1 LELLLKEDL
10 QFQFSFSFFI
20 FLKSNL
26 ELLTAFLEEMGR
38 EELLGRRI
46 DVCVNSIVFF
56 LVSEWREIV
65 HEIFVFVEKWRY

>member
-1 LELLLKEDL
+1 MELLLKEDL